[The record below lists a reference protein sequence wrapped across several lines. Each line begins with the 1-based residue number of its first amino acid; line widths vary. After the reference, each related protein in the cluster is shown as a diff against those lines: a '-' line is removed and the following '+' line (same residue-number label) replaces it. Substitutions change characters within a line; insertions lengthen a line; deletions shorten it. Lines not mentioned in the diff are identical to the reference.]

1 MDPPRSRPIT
11 PAMNTH
17 FVALAAT
24 ILTLAGLAAQA
35 APAAGF
41 DPGDFDVQIDMGM
54 DGPNGAPN
62 CRDDGSGGQV
72 CTTSQEMSASGRAA
86 KGTVRNTSRNLSGSI
101 EMVCDLSMRVRVE
114 VRIPRSGSAAK
125 MTEFGGGGDMRC
137 SWSMDFG
144 GGTTLTG
151 TITGE
156 MKQGLASATTGY
168 SQAHFSVT
176 VVAGAGEFAGY
187 VGSGTWDERD
197 EFPLMNDAPSGP
209 QAGSGPPPGAAPPA
223 PASPPPS
230 TAPSGTTRSLASVVV
245 AAKKDGAMK
254 LKLRKG
260 KPIAR
265 IVAPAPKL
273 SRTDTRTVLRVV
285 TAPGATCTA
294 SARSGAAKVALG
306 TAVDTDR
313 NGAVAFTGKLA
324 SLLKPGAWKL
334 SASCTYALG
343 AKKGAAADSSS
354 VSVA

>member
-1 MDPPRSRPIT
+1 MDPPRFRPIT
-11 PAMNTH
+11 PAMNTR
-17 FVALAAT
+17 FVAVAAT

-54 DGPNGAPN
+54 NGPNGAPS

-72 CTTSQEMSASGRAA
+72 CTTSQEASASGRAS

-101 EMVCDLSMRVRVE
+101 ETACDLSMRMRVE

-125 MTEFGGGGDMRC
+125 VTEFGGGGDMRC

-151 TITGE
+151 TIAGE

-197 EFPLMNDAPSGP
+197 EFPLMHDAPSGP
-209 QAGSGPPPGAAPPA
+209 QAGSGPPPGAAP
-223 PASPPPS
+223 ASPPPS
-230 TAPSGTTRSLASVVV
+230 TAPSGATRSLASVF
-245 AAKKDGAMK
+245 AAAREGGAMK

-260 KPIAR
+260 RPIAK

-306 TAVDTDR
+306 KAVDTDR

-343 AKKGAAADSSS
+343 ARKGAAADSSS